1 VLTLVLQT
9 LSAFGLLVFG
19 LLTVGAYRRV
29 RPSDPHRPGWYAA
42 AVVFGLY
49 GVSALVTA
57 PWAVVAFRAGP
68 GTAAWDSFLR
78 VAPAANFG
86 RIFLVYAMICA
97 LFLLAA
103 GAGERIVRPAVP
115 IAAGV
120 ALVGGVWMA
129 GATPPAGSGHAAR
142 LAALQSVEVVGIF
155 VALLV
160 ALRAEV
166 LDGTLWLALATLGF
180 SWALDTPLLAVLATE
195 ARIGV
200 PAPWVAM
207 AVRTLFTATA
217 LVLIAHRWSELRAG
231 AVPRPLLLTS
241 RAPTF

>member
-9 LSAFGLLVFG
+9 LSSFGLFVFG
-19 LLTVGAYRRV
+19 LLTVSAYRLV

-49 GVSALVTA
+49 GVSCAVTA
-57 PWAVVAFRAGP
+57 SWAVVAFRAGS

-86 RIFLVYAMICA
+86 RIFLVHAMIGA

-103 GAGERIVRPAVP
+103 GVGERIVRTVVP
-115 IAAGV
+115 IAAAV

-129 GATPPAGSGHAAR
+129 GATPPAGPGHVAR

-180 SWALDTPLLAVLATE
+180 AWALDTPLLAVLATE
-195 ARIGV
+195 ARIGA
-200 PAPWVAM
+200 PPPWVAM
-207 AVRTLFTATA
+207 GVRTIFAATA
-217 LVLIAHRWSELRAG
+217 LVLVAHRWSELRAR
-231 AVPRPLLLTS
+231 AVARPLLLTS
-241 RAPTF
+241 RVPTF